1 LEIDAKRLLKILP
14 HRYPFLLVDR
24 VLEVEPGKKIIVR
37 KNVTHNEP
45 YFPGH
50 FPGNPIMPGVLQ
62 LELMAQAA
70 CVMYLLLPEF
80 EGWSPRFAGLE
91 NVRFRRPV
99 VPGDVIEVTVETIKT
114 RGNLGWAKAEA
125 TVEGKVVSECEMS
138 FALVK
143 PEETEG
149 E

>member
-24 VLEVEPGKKIIVR
+24 VLEVEPGQRIVVR
-37 KNVTHNEP
+37 KNVTANEP
-45 YFPGH
+45 YFVGH

-70 CVMYLLLPEF
+70 CVMFLLLEEF
-80 EGWSPRFAGLE
+80 TGWEPRFAGIE
-91 NVRFRRPV
+91 NARFRRPV
-99 VPGDVIEVTVETIKT
+99 VPGDTLEVTVTTLKT

-125 TVEGKVVSECEMS
+125 TVDGKTVSECEMS

-143 PEETEG
+143 PEGG
-149 E
+149 ESE

>member
-99 VPGDVIEVTVETIKT
+99 VPGDVLEVTVETIKT
-114 RGNLGWAKAEA
+114 RGNLGWARAEV
-125 TVEGKVVSECEMS
+125 TVDGKVVSEGEMS

>member
-70 CVMYLLLPEF
+70 CVMFLLLPDF

-99 VPGDVIEVTVETIKT
+99 VPGDVLEVTVETIKT

-143 PEETEG
+143 PEEG
-149 E
+149 EDV